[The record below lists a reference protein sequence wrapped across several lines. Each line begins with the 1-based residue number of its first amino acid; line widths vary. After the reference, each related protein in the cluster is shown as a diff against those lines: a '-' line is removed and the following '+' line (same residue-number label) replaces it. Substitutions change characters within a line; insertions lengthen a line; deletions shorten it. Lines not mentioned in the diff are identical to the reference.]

1 MSDARPVQRDER
13 SRRRGALSVLA
24 GVGLVAAVAGCAN
37 SGAVTLQ
44 QPEQNSQ
51 PVIVTSGT
59 TPTTPIEVTVPTT
72 VAKTTTTTTV
82 AKTTTSTT
90 IATTTTAPPDPYL
103 VPPPMFPIQALK
115 KGSSGDRVVDLQN
128 RLLQLGFWVDAAD
141 GQYGLATS
149 QAVMAF
155 QKYFNISD
163 KSGRVD
169 QATADALN
177 TVPSKPRPWATEG
190 DLIEVNKAA
199 QVLHI
204 IRGGQAI
211 WTLNVSTGSGNP
223 YTETSKK
230 EPGKVLSGDAHT
242 PDGLYSVNLERPQG
256 WWEGEL
262 GHLYRPKYF
271 RGGIAVHGSNNIPN
285 YPASHGCVRVST
297 PAMDFIWAAN
307 LMPLGMPVWVHS

>member
-1 MSDARPVQRDER
+1 VWRAER
-13 SRRRGALSVLA
+13 NRRRGARAALASVA
-24 GVGLVAAVAGCAN
+24 LVAMVAACAN

-44 QPEQNSQ
+44 QPQADSQ
-51 PVIVTSGT
+51 PVIVTSET
-59 TPTTPIEVTVPTT
+59 TPTTPIEVTVPSTVATT
-72 VAKTTTTTTV
+72 VATTTTTV
-82 AKTTTSTT
+82 APTTSTT

-103 VPPPMFPIQALK
+103 VPPPMFPIQPLK
-115 KGSSGDRVVDLQN
+115 KGSSGERVVDLQN

-141 GQYGLATS
+141 GHYGLATS

-169 QATADALN
+169 EATAAALN
-177 TVPSKPRPWATEG
+177 TVPSKARPWATEG

-230 EPGKVLSGDAHT
+230 EPGKILKGDAQT
-242 PDGLYSVNLERPQG
+242 PDGLYQVNRERAEG

-262 GHLYRPKYF
+262 GQLYRPKYF

-297 PAMDFIWAAN
+297 PAMDFIWANN

>member
-1 MSDARPVQRDER
+1 VVAGLAVV
-13 SRRRGALSVLA
+13 AL
-24 GVGLVAAVAGCAN
+24 GAGCAN

-44 QPEQNSQ
+44 QPEPNSQ
-51 PVIVTSGT
+51 PVIVTSET

-72 VAKTTTTTTV
+72 VATTTTTV
-82 AKTTTSTT
+82 APTTSTT

-103 VPPPMFPIQALK
+103 VSAPMFPIQPLK
-115 KGSSGDRVVDLQN
+115 KGSSGERVVDLQN
-128 RLLQLGFWVDAAD
+128 RLLQLGFWLDAAD

-155 QKYFNISD
+155 QKYFNVSD

-177 TVPSKPRPWATEG
+177 TVPAKPRPWATEG

-204 IRGGQAI
+204 IRGGQAV
-211 WTLNVSTGSGNP
+211 WTINVSTGSGNA

-230 EPGKVLSGDAHT
+230 EPGRILKGDAQT
-242 PDGLYSVNLERPQG
+242 PDGLYSVNRERPDG
-256 WWEGEL
+256 WWSGEL
-262 GHLYRPKYF
+262 GELYRPKYF

-297 PAMDFIWAAN
+297 TAMDFIWAAN

>member
-1 MSDARPVQRDER
+1 M
-13 SRRRGALSVLA
+13 
-24 GVGLVAAVAGCAN
+24 AGCAN

-44 QPEQNSQ
+44 QPEPNSQ
-51 PVIVTSGT
+51 PVIVTSET
-59 TPTTPIEVTVPTT
+59 TPTTPIEVTVPKTT
-72 VAKTTTTTTV
+72 VPRTTSTTV
-82 AKTTTSTT
+82 PKTTTSTT
-90 IATTTTAPPDPYL
+90 IATTTTAAPDPYL
-103 VPPPMFPIQALK
+103 VPPPMFPIQQLK

-141 GQYGLATS
+141 GHYGLATS

-211 WTLNVSTGSGNP
+211 WTLNTSTGSGNP

-230 EPGKVLSGDAHT
+230 EPGKILKGDAQT
-242 PDGLYSVNLERPQG
+242 PDGCTR
-256 WWEGEL
+256 
-262 GHLYRPKYF
+262 
-271 RGGIAVHGSNNIPN
+271 
-285 YPASHGCVRVST
+285 
-297 PAMDFIWAAN
+297 
-307 LMPLGMPVWVHS
+307 

>member
-1 MSDARPVQRDER
+1 
-13 SRRRGALSVLA
+13 VL
-24 GVGLVAAVAGCAN
+24 GGLGLVAVVAGCAN

-44 QPEQNSQ
+44 QPQPDSQ

-59 TPTTPIEVTVPTT
+59 TPTTPIEVTVPSTT
-72 VAKTTTTTTV
+72 VPKTTTTV
-82 AKTTTSTT
+82 APTTSTT
-90 IATTTTAPPDPYL
+90 IATTTTAAPDPYL
-103 VPPPMFPIQALK
+103 VAPPMFPIQPLK

-169 QATADALN
+169 EATAAALN

-230 EPGKVLSGDAHT
+230 EPGKILKGDAQT
-242 PDGLYSVNLERPQG
+242 PDGLYQVNRERAEG

-262 GHLYRPKYF
+262 GQLYRPKYF

-297 PAMDFIWAAN
+297 TAMDFIWAAN

>member
-1 MSDARPVQRDER
+1 VIDARRVPTVDV
-13 SRRRGALSVLA
+13 RRARLLL
-24 GVGLVAAVAGCAN
+24 GLVIGTALVAGCAN

-44 QPEQNSQ
+44 KPKPQTQPL
-51 PVIVTSGT
+51 IVTTPT

-72 VAKTTTTTTV
+72 IPTTTTTLPPE
-82 AKTTTSTT
+82 TTTSTT
-90 IATTTTAPPDPYL
+90 AAPTTTVDPYL
-103 VPPPMFPIQALK
+103 VPTPMFPIPALR

-141 GQYGLATS
+141 GHYGLATS

-155 QKYFNISD
+155 QKYYGVSN
-163 KSGRVD
+163 KSGTVD

-177 TVPSKPRPWATEG
+177 TVTTKPRPQSA
-190 DLIEVNKAA
+190 DPDVIEVNKAL

-204 IRGGQAI
+204 IHGGQAI
-211 WTLNVSTGSGNP
+211 WTINVSTGSSHA
-223 YTETSKK
+223 YTELSKK
-230 EPGKVLSGDAHT
+230 EPGKVLKGDAIT
-242 PDGLYSVNLERPQG
+242 PDGTYKVNREKAEG

-262 GHLYRPKYF
+262 GRLYRPKYF

-297 PAMDFIWAAN
+297 PAMDFIWAQN
-307 LMPLGMPVWVHS
+307 LMPIGTVVWVHS

>member
-1 MSDARPVQRDER
+1 MLLV
-13 SRRRGALSVLA
+13 
-24 GVGLVAAVAGCAN
+24 LVAATALVAGCAN

-44 QPEQNSQ
+44 KPEPHTQ
-51 PVIVTSGT
+51 PVIVTTPT
-59 TPTTPIEVTVPTT
+59 TPTTRVEVTVP
-72 VAKTTTTTTV
+72 
-82 AKTTTSTT
+82 TT
-90 IATTTTAPPDPYL
+90 IATTTTPPTTVPDTTTTTTLAPTTTVDPYL
-103 VPPPMFPIQALK
+103 VPTPMFPIPALR

-141 GQYGLATS
+141 GHYGLATS

-155 QKYFNISD
+155 QKYYGVSNR
-163 KSGRVD
+163 SGTVD

-177 TVPSKPRPWATEG
+177 TVTSKPRPQATEV
-190 DLIEVNKAA
+190 DVVEVNKAL

-204 IRGGQAI
+204 IRGGLAI
-211 WTLNVSTGSGNP
+211 WTLNVSTGSGHA
-223 YTETSKK
+223 YTENSKK
-230 EPGKVLSGDAHT
+230 EPGKVLKGDAQT
-242 PDGLYSVNLERPQG
+242 PDGSYKVTREKAEG

-262 GHLYRPKYF
+262 GRLYRPKYF

-297 PAMDFIWAAN
+297 PAMDFIWAQN

>member
-1 MSDARPVQRDER
+1 LRRAER
-13 SRRRGALSVLA
+13 QRRRGPLAVL
-24 GVGLVAAVAGCAN
+24 GGLGLVAVVAGCAN

-44 QPEQNSQ
+44 QPQPDSQ

-59 TPTTPIEVTVPTT
+59 TPTTPIEVTVPSTT
-72 VAKTTTTTTV
+72 VPKTTTTV
-82 AKTTTSTT
+82 APTTSTT
-90 IATTTTAPPDPYL
+90 IATTTTAAPDPYL
-103 VPPPMFPIQALK
+103 VAPPMFPIQPLK

-169 QATADALN
+169 EATAAALN
-177 TVPSKPRPWATEG
+177 TVPSKARPWATEG

-230 EPGKVLSGDAHT
+230 EPGKILKGDAQT
-242 PDGLYSVNLERPQG
+242 PDGLYQVNRERAEG

-262 GHLYRPKYF
+262 GQLYRPKYF

-297 PAMDFIWAAN
+297 PAMDFIWANN